1 MYSYPYVMQVLG
13 GLAAEAMAGAQLKPE
28 EREMM
33 ERARKLLFEHPSHS
47 FRQLNV
53 CHATY
58 CHYNTYMHI
67 LVSKLNYKLKLLVRF
82 EFFNID

>member
-1 MYSYPYVMQVLG
+1 MINAVGFALYSYVLVRVYPYVMQVLG

-53 CHATY
+53 CH
-58 CHYNTYMHI
+58 YNIRTRVLI
-67 LVSKLNYKLKLLVRF
+67 RVTS
-82 EFFNID
+82 